1 MWIVKLKI
9 MEGILV
15 VKYLI
20 DDKSFTKS
28 ILVDKETAAEAIQE
42 VTDFV
47 KTISPDAII
56 YEITQ

>member
-1 MWIVKLKI
+1 

-20 DDKSFTKS
+20 DDKSYSKS

-47 KTISPDAII
+47 KSIIPDAII